1 MKKKLKIF
9 LSLILILLS
18 LFLILGTMWTQPE
31 AGVFVDKN
39 QDYLSTLALKIEKI
53 PQERRKKAMLLRLG
67 PEGPLT
73 PGGDAF
79 HTKLLKLAGGVP
91 GVFGGADNELA
102 PVSLEQWR
110 KFAPDFVYTVSSEY
124 GAVQKLLERSEWR
137 DVPAVKNGRIVPF
150 ADELVSQASEYTG
163 YFASWLAS
171 EMYPDEFANEKNLV
185 HPMKATGER
194 PLSIDVPY
202 VRQARIV
209 ESVIMDFTHKTLL
222 VDFKRPQRIISTNSG
237 QLDGIMTVGNSY
249 SPPQTWG
256 IYHKLGF
263 ERSQSDLFQTL
274 DLDEAASSVMVTG
287 ADMDNVVIKTASYR
301 DMTATAIVTA
311 GVESNALRTS
321 KDTGAWYEPGTIN
334 ILLMTNHQLTD
345 RALARAIVTI
355 TEAKTAALWDMD
367 IRSARTRAENPATGT
382 GTDTVVVVSG
392 EGVPLNGSGGHA
404 KMGELIAGAVH
415 QAVREALLKQNG
427 KAPRRGVA
435 ERLRERGIYIAHMP
449 PDCAPRMEALL
460 RSPNSAARG
469 FMEATF
475 SVSDAF
481 VMGQV
486 SDLRSFNAWALAVAS
501 ETAGRPVEKLEDVF
515 DGTGVPEVLDTALDA
530 LLTGIRKRDN
540 P

>member
-1 MKKKLKIF
+1 MEKTLKIF
-9 LSLILILLS
+9 LS
-18 LFLILGTMWTQPE
+18 LFLILGVIWFQPE
-31 AGVFVDKN
+31 AGALLDKN
-39 QDYLSTLALKIEKI
+39 HDYLSTLALKIEKI

-67 PEGPLT
+67 PEGLLT
-73 PGGDAF
+73 PSGDAF
-79 HTKLLKLAGGVP
+79 QTKLLKLAGGVP

-110 KFAPDFVYTVSSEY
+110 KFAPDFVYTVSSEH
-124 GAVQKLLERSEWR
+124 GAVKKLLERPEWR
-137 DVPAVKNGRIVPF
+137 SVPAVKNGWIVSF
-150 ADELVSQASEYTG
+150 ADELVAQASRHAG
-163 YFASWLAS
+163 YFVSWLAS
-171 EMYPDEFANEKNLV
+171 EMYPDEFADEKNLV
-185 HPMKATGER
+185 HPMEVTGER

-222 VDFKRPQRIISTNSG
+222 VDFERPQRIISTNSG
-237 QLDGIMTVGNSY
+237 QLDGVMTVGNSY
-249 SPPQTWG
+249 SPPQTWS

-263 ERSQSDLFQTL
+263 ERSQSDLLQTL
-274 DLDEAASSVMVTG
+274 GLDEATSSVMVTG
-287 ADMDNVVIKTASYR
+287 ADIDNVAVKTASYR
-301 DMTATAIVTA
+301 DITVTAIVTA

-334 ILLMTNHQLTD
+334 ILVMTNHRLTD

-367 IRSARTRAENPATGT
+367 IRSAQTRAENPATGT

-392 EGVPLNGSGGHA
+392 EGVPLNWSGGHA

-415 QAVREALLKQNG
+415 QAVQEALLKQNG
-427 KAPRRGVA
+427 KTPKRGVA
-435 ERLRERGIYIAHMP
+435 ERLRERGIYIARMP
-449 PDCAPRMEALL
+449 PDCAPRVEALL
-460 RSPNSAARG
+460 LSPDSAARG
-469 FMEATF
+469 FMEAAF

-501 ETAGRPVEKLEDVF
+501 ETAGRPVEKLENLF

-530 LLTGIRKRDN
+530 LLTGIRKRDK